1 MSQKKQ
7 EALSSWFQD
16 LAGNKSLQALSRS
29 KVSLTNHVC
38 VCGWVCMH
46 VCFCPCGCTC
56 VCVCWCI
63 CFCVLLSCS
72 TPPSFHTDPT
82 SDKEGRDI

>member
-29 KVSLTNHVC
+29 KVSR
-38 VCGWVCMH
+38 VCGCVGVRTRVCMR
-46 VCFCPCGCTC
+46 VCFRPCGCVR
-56 VCVCWCI
+56 VCVLVYMLL
-63 CFCVLLSCS
+63 CF
-72 TPPSFHTDPT
+72 PSLYTDPT
-82 SDKEGRDI
+82 SDEEGRDI